1 MVDNNFPYK
10 HILNLPHHISKTRPQ
25 MPRLNRAAQFAPFA
39 ALTGHDEAVKETA
52 RLTDS
57 KIELDEYTKEEL
69 NRKINFLKDS
79 LDASPEVTIIYFV
92 PDSKKSGGAYVEAS
106 GIVSKIK
113 EFENLIILESGVE
126 IPVEEILFIE
136 SDWFN
141 SIDID

>member
-10 HILNLPHHISKTRPQ
+10 HILTMPHHVSKTRPQ

-79 LDASPEVTIIYFV
+79 LDSFPEVTITYFV
-92 PDSKKSGGAYVEAS
+92 PDSKKSGGVYVEAS

-113 EFENLIILESGVE
+113 EFENLIILESDVE